1 MIAVIATS
9 SVINLSQRHFLSTG
23 SSVMNSIA
31 LLRPRSNLGEQII
44 EISVFSSCQIYGRC
58 HRYISFLRRSSYHH
72 RSIITNHH
80 NHHHHHHHLQPY
92 NDQSSLLT
100 KPSVMRRVL
109 AMSALAIAATTVV
122 QLLAVEIELSTNLGR
137 AEHLPRLFS
146 SLRRIDD

>member
-80 NHHHHHHHLQPY
+80 NHQHHHQPY
-92 NDQSSLLT
+92 NDQSSQLT
-100 KPSVMRRVL
+100 KPLTVVERIDAML
-109 AMSALAIAATTVV
+109 AFLVAAPRV
-122 QLLAVEIELSTNLGR
+122 QLLAIQETASGIREAVTN
-137 AEHLPRLFS
+137 PRLFV
-146 SLRRIDD
+146 

>member
-23 SSVMNSIA
+23 SPVMNSIA

-100 KPSVMRRVL
+100 KPSVMESVL
-109 AMSALAIAATTVV
+109 AVLASLVGRSTLV
-122 QLLAVEIELSTNLGR
+122 QRFAVQIIRSRNLRGC
-137 AEHLPRLFS
+137 EHFPGLFL

>member
-31 LLRPRSNLGEQII
+31 LLRPRSNLGDVII

-100 KPSVMRRVL
+100 KPSVIDRIH
-109 AMSALAIAATTVV
+109 AMLALAIAATIVEIFAV
-122 QLLAVEIELSTNLGR
+122 QIELSTNLGR
-137 AEHLPRLFS
+137 AEHFPRLCP

>member
-1 MIAVIATS
+1 
-9 SVINLSQRHFLSTG
+9 
-23 SSVMNSIA
+23 MNSIA
-31 LLRPRSNLGEQII
+31 LVRPLSKPGEVII
-44 EISVFSSCQIYGRC
+44 VTSVLSSCQIYGRC

-80 NHHHHHHHLQPY
+80 NHHHHHHHHHHHLQPY

-109 AMSALAIAATTVV
+109 AVSAFPIAATTVV
-122 QLLAVEIELSTNLGR
+122 QLLAVEIELSTNFGR